1 MDREWYGVYTKRF
14 VCLLLSKSVC
24 LFSLSLYSSF
34 FLKYSRVFAFAS
46 LLDGWILLG
55 RLVRVRVVTG
65 ERDGDVAGRQV
76 WYRDGIHA
84 CMHACSCEYALSAA
98 D

>member
-34 FLKYSRVFAFAS
+34 FFKVFSCLCFC
-46 LLDGWILLG
+46 LFVGWMDLARTAG
-55 RLVRVRVVTG
+55 ACPGCDRR
-65 ERDGDVAGRQV
+65 ER
-76 WYRDGIHA
+76 W
-84 CMHACSCEYALSAA
+84 
-98 D
+98 